1 MDARRDVYQ
10 GIADPTR
17 REIIHLIAG
26 QPRTINQIAE
36 HFVVS
41 RPAISQHVKILIE
54 CGLVVVTQQGRER
67 YCQAQLT
74 KLAEVISWAEQ
85 YRKFWTSKLDALELF
100 LDENKT
106 KPKKRTH
113 GNKIRKSKKSK

>member
-26 QPRTINQIAE
+26 QRKTLNQIAE
-36 HFVVS
+36 NFTIS

-54 CGLVVVTQQGRER
+54 CGLVEVTREGRER
-67 YCQAQLT
+67 YCEA
-74 KLAEVISWAEQ
+74 KLRKLDEVISWAEQ
-85 YRKFWTSKLDALELF
+85 YRKFWTSKLDALESF
-100 LDENKT
+100 LDATKT
-106 KPKKRTH
+106 KQKKRTH
-113 GNKIRKSKKSK
+113 DKKSRKSNKGK